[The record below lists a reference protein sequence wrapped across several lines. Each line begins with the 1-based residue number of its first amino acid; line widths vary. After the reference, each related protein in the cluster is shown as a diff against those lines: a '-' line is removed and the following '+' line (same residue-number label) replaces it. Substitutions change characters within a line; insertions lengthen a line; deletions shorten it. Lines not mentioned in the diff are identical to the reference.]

1 MQSMTGYG
9 RGYAEQDGSSVT
21 IEISAVNHKQRDIRF
36 TLPPELNALEG
47 KLKKQVTDAITRGS
61 LYITLEYNLAPEEKA
76 EQIKVDK
83 TIAGK
88 VIQQLR
94 EIARHNDLPETIT
107 PDSLINVPGLLEVQ
121 SSSLPADKI
130 SQLAHNALIQAI
142 DNLSSSRSREGESMA
157 TDLQQ
162 RIDRLSTMLDTAEKG
177 RHQILNAYKKQLQ
190 KRIQELGINLAT
202 DDQRV
207 VQEAAFAA
215 QKSDISEE
223 LVRLRS
229 HLNRFKE
236 KLYSDDAV
244 GRELYFVTQEL
255 LREINTLGSKTRDT
269 EVADAAIN
277 FKTELDSIREQVLNI
292 E

>member
-9 RGYAEQDGSSVT
+9 RGYSEQDGSSVT

-61 LYITLEYNLAPEEKA
+61 LYINLEYNLAAEEKA

-94 EIARHNDLPETIT
+94 AIARQHDLPEEIT

-121 SSSLPADKI
+121 STSLPKDKI
-130 SQLAHNALIQAI
+130 GQLARDALAKAV
-142 DNLSSSRSREGESMA
+142 DNLISARRQEGESMA
-157 TDLQQ
+157 ADLQQ
-162 RIDRLSTMLDTAEKG
+162 RIDKLSSMLNTAEKG
-177 RHQILNAYKKQLQ
+177 RDQVLNSYKQQLQ
-190 KRIQELGINLAT
+190 KRMHDLGIDLAT

-207 VQEAAFAA
+207 LQEAAFAA

-223 LVRLRS
+223 LVRLRT
-229 HLNRFKE
+229 HLDRFNE
-236 KLYSDDAV
+236 KLHSDDAV
-244 GRELYFVTQEL
+244 GRELYFITQEI

-269 EVADAAIN
+269 DVSDVAIN

>member
-9 RGYAEQDGSSVT
+9 RGYSEQDGSSVT

-61 LYITLEYNLAPEEKA
+61 LYINLEYNLAAEEKA

-94 EIARHNDLPETIT
+94 AIARQHDLPEEIT

-121 SSSLPADKI
+121 STSLPKDKI
-130 SQLAHNALIQAI
+130 GQLARDALAKAV
-142 DNLSSSRSREGESMA
+142 DNLISARRQEGESMA
-157 TDLQQ
+157 ADLQQ
-162 RIDRLSTMLDTAEKG
+162 RIDKLSSMLNTAEKG
-177 RHQILNAYKKQLQ
+177 RDQVLNSYKQQLQ
-190 KRIQELGINLAT
+190 KRMHDLGIDLAT

-207 VQEAAFAA
+207 LQEAAFAA

-223 LVRLRS
+223 LVRLRA
-229 HLNRFKE
+229 HLDRFNE
-236 KLYSDDAV
+236 KLHSDDAV
-244 GRELYFVTQEL
+244 GRELYFITQEI

-269 EVADAAIN
+269 DVSDVAIN

>member
-9 RGYAEQDGSSVT
+9 RGYAEMNGSTVT

-61 LYITLEYNLAPEEKA
+61 LYISLEYNLAAEEKA

-88 VIQQLR
+88 VIQELR
-94 EIARHNDLPETIT
+94 EIARQHNLPEEIT
-107 PDSLINVPGLLEVQ
+107 PDALINVPGLLEVQ
-121 SSSLPADKI
+121 NTSLPTDKI
-130 SQLAHNALIQAI
+130 SRLSREVLSQAI
-142 DNLSSSRSREGESMA
+142 DNLISARRREGENMA
-157 TDLQQ
+157 EDLEQ
-162 RIDRLSTMLDTAEKG
+162 RIDRLSAMIDTAEKG
-177 RHQILNAYKKQLQ
+177 REQVLNSYKKQLQ
-190 KRIQELGINLAT
+190 KRMQDLGIDIGT

-207 VQEAAFAA
+207 LQEAAFAA

-236 KLYSDDAV
+236 KLYSNEAV
-244 GRELYFVTQEL
+244 GRELYFITQEI

-269 EVADAAIN
+269 DISEVAIN